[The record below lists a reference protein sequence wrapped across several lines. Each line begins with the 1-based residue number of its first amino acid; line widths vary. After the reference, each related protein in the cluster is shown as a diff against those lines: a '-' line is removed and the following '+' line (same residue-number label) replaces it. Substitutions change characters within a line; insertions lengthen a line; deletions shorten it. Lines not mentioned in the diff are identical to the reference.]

1 MESSATQSDPDCSRC
16 RELES
21 RLLVLETRLRD
32 LEDRLKGPPPK
43 RAHEPIPLPAKR
55 SPSGKKPGGQRGHP
69 PHIRKWLV
77 KEHVTETVPFVP
89 THCSSCDHV
98 LPVEAQPHDPPPT
111 IHQTYELPKRLI
123 DVTQFEGHT
132 RTCPDC
138 QTVTHHAIPA
148 SVRTGILGPKLA
160 AMILY
165 PLGVLGLSKRD
176 IEATLETVFELPIS
190 LGTIAN
196 LEQKAATALE
206 PTYQAIR
213 RVVTDAPVKGFDETG
228 WNENGKK
235 RCLWVAAT
243 VKAALFRIHPRR
255 NETALADL
263 IPSKS
268 GIAVSDRWTTYN
280 Q

>member
-1 MESSATQSDPDCSRC
+1 M
-16 RELES
+16 
-21 RLLVLETRLRD
+21 
-32 LEDRLKGPPPK
+32 
-43 RAHEPIPLPAKR
+43 
-55 SPSGKKPGGQRGHP
+55 
-69 PHIRKWLV
+69 
-77 KEHVTETVPFVP
+77 
-89 THCSSCDHV
+89 

-148 SVRTGILGPKLA
+148 SVRTGILGPKHA

-165 PLGVLGLSKRD
+165 QSGVLGLSKRD

-213 RVVTDAPVKGFDETG
+213 REVTDAPVKGFDETG